1 MKTDKQRLYTASRR
15 AWGAEKAYTIYFA
28 DKTSRD
34 AYVKSHDYTSKT
46 GSRLF
51 NVETAKELLE
61 GQISYC
67 D

>member
-1 MKTDKQRLYTASRR
+1 MKKDKQRLFMASRR
-15 AWGAEKAYTIYFA
+15 AWGADKAYTIYFA
-28 DKTSRD
+28 DKASRD

-51 NVETAKELLE
+51 NTETAKELLE
-61 GQISYC
+61 GQIPYY

>member
-1 MKTDKQRLYTASRR
+1 MEENKKRLYTASRR
-15 AWGAEKAYTIYFA
+15 AWGADKPYTIYFA
-28 DKTSRD
+28 DKASRD

-51 NVETAKELLE
+51 DAETARELLE
-61 GQISYC
+61 SQTPYY